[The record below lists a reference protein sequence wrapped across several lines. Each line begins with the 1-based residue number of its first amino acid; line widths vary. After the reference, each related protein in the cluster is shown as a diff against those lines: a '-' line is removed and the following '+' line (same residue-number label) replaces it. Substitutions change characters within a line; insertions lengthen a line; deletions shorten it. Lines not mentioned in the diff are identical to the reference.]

1 MREAV
6 HTPTRNSFPMIVAIL
21 GAFLI
26 FYFII
31 NLSYES
37 PDTAALAEPE
47 IERPSLAE
55 HEAAQSGKLT
65 GYSVIDA
72 VSGKVRLSIE
82 RAKSLVIS
90 ENAD

>member
-1 MREAV
+1 
-6 HTPTRNSFPMIVAIL
+6 MIVAIL

-26 FYFII
+26 FYVII

-55 HEAAQSGKLT
+55 HEAIQSDKLT

-72 VSGKVRLSIE
+72 ASGKVRLSID
-82 RAKSLVIS
+82 RAKALVVS